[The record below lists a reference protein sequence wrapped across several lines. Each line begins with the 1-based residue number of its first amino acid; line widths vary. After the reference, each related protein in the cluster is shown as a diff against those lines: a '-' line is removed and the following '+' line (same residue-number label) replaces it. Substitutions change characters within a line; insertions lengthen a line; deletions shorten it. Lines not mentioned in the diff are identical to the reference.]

1 MMAKGET
8 RRGNFSL
15 SLSLINFAQS
25 LVSTNFWVTLFS
37 YWNLENRVSVRKRY
51 LTVLWICD
59 TVFDTD
65 SGIGICINIKVSKC
79 KQKGDFL
86 KKLYVN
92 IHTIN
97 HAKQS

>member
-65 SGIGICINIKVSKC
+65 LGIAICINIKVSKC
-79 KQKGDFL
+79 KQKGEL
-86 KKLYVN
+86 NQEIPVTLLM
-92 IHTIN
+92 
-97 HAKQS
+97 AKAFF